1 MIMVEGLFLVN
12 KVGSCILAVL
22 GAEEIL
28 IHGNSW
34 NLFYVFLAPREQIQ
48 DRFELNIY
56 SDKMQA

>member
-1 MIMVEGLFLVN
+1 MVEGLFLVN

-22 GAEEIL
+22 GAEEIF
-28 IHGNSW
+28 IHGNSS
-34 NLFYVFLAPREQIQ
+34 NLFYVILAPREQIQ